1 MALHLQRS
9 FARTTSSLNDV
20 QNDTGR
26 VAFCGPYVLSA
37 ITGYPVSRMEAE
49 ISRFRTPH
57 AGEAGAA
64 PGDRRPIVRG
74 TYTEEVAAAL
84 DHFGFAMVLK
94 ESHMHLERKARPSVW
109 SWMQKPRNAWAHYIL
124 AVHKGKE
131 GHWIL
136 IKGVKLCD
144 TYSEGKWQFVV
155 DGPHKGARI
164 MEVFEV
170 KRHLLPEGVAER
182 LAGVR
187 AVSELPE
194 EPGPTAVP
202 VDVAAQYAEMLMG

>member
-1 MALHLQRS
+1 MPMPIEGAHRI
-9 FARTTSSLNDV
+9 TSSLNDV

-26 VAFCGPYVLSA
+26 VAFCGPFVLSA
-37 ITGYPVSRMEAE
+37 ITGHTVTKVEDEIRAFRGLPEERKPV
-49 ISRFRTPH
+49 I
-57 AGEAGAA
+57 
-64 PGDRRPIVRG
+64 RG

-84 DHFGFAMVLK
+84 AHFGYRMELK
-94 ESHMHLERKARPSVW
+94 EGYMHLERKSRPSVW

-124 AVHKGKE
+124 AIHKGKE

-144 TYSEGKWQFVV
+144 TYSQGKWQFVC

-170 KRHLLPEGVAER
+170 KRDLGV
-182 LAGVR
+182 
-187 AVSELPE
+187 
-194 EPGPTAVP
+194 
-202 VDVAAQYAEMLMG
+202 